1 MRREMMKFFPV
12 YEYDLAAVEN
22 WFHKM
27 AAEGLFVKE
36 TAGCWCYFEK
46 RDPERT
52 IYHLELAGE
61 EEQPSEEEKALYAA
75 QGWHYVTTHKR
86 IYHIFRAEEGTGAL
100 SDWEEKKN
108 GALLKRKK
116 QDLGF
121 LILLTVSVLICD
133 SFSARNLYQAFLIH
147 PAQTLTE
154 PEFSLAVI
162 TTLFLVCIFAEQ
174 FQNYRLLKNGRGE
187 SKQFRPY
194 LRYGKLLIGI
204 LFVAALL
211 RSCGR
216 GSVVEQNLDDEKCF
230 LSLQAL
236 EDGELQTLEVEEEKG
251 TGTVI
256 YESGFLVKEHYSVS
270 QTGRVIKAKEDGNY
284 IASLDAEYYN
294 LYSERL
300 AGAILD
306 EWIQDAIS
314 DGVEAFTAPDYF
326 NFCYLAETD
335 EQIAGLPVQ
344 KLYARWEAE
353 FFR

>member
-1 MRREMMKFFPV
+1 M
-12 YEYDLAAVEN
+12 
-22 WFHKM
+22 
-27 AAEGLFVKE
+27 
-36 TAGCWCYFEK
+36 
-46 RDPERT
+46 
-52 IYHLELAGE
+52 
-61 EEQPSEEEKALYAA
+61 
-75 QGWHYVTTHKR
+75 
-86 IYHIFRAEEGTGAL
+86 
-100 SDWEEKKN
+100 
-108 GALLKRKK
+108 
-116 QDLGF
+116 
-121 LILLTVSVLICD
+121 
-133 SFSARNLYQAFLIH
+133 
-147 PAQTLTE
+147 
-154 PEFSLAVI
+154 
-162 TTLFLVCIFAEQ
+162 
-174 FQNYRLLKNGRGE
+174 
-187 SKQFRPY
+187 
-194 LRYGKLLIGI
+194 
-204 LFVAALL
+204 
-211 RSCGR
+211 
-216 GSVVEQNLDDEKCF
+216 
-230 LSLQAL
+230 
-236 EDGELQTLEVEEEKG
+236 EEEKG